1 MHKKYYYFFGALLVM
16 LITLAISVSF
26 SATAPTCT
34 KHLLLKPKMARL
46 SDTTTCTKNGIITY
60 YCRICKLTGKNTTTK
75 VSQTAYG
82 HNWKLTASDGHM
94 CTRCKTEMAGHYF
107 RGTRCIVCSKVL
119 RIESMSPNLSPI
131 SGYRA
136 VPYDNPTY
144 ATSVTITFNA
154 VPYDATGNLMSV
166 TATSTRYVARNALY
180 HWGEDIDDNIKR
192 NVYPPYYRNGAG
204 IDERS
209 TSNNSVSGSGK
220 TYRITLST
228 GGKFILRVYTNGNL
242 TGGARRY
249 KNGST
254 SGDEKPNTSK
264 TSELTIRHVNK
275 DNGKEIIDSQYTK
288 KVTMSKDGTKVFSL
302 PAGEGIYK
310 QLTNVSFS
318 INNGSEQV
326 ATSDRQYIVNVPY
339 SSSDST
345 ITFYYHE
352 PTLNIRHIVENTG
365 EEIVDN
371 EYTKSVSMKN
381 PSTPAFSL
389 DTENKYPTL
398 TLVGYAIDGAR
409 INVESDSQYV
419 VNVPWNGSGRNIIFY
434 YRYGATNIKV
444 SVKHVDISTGKLMS
458 GTKEKL
464 YSGSNIPLS
473 VSSLNLSGYKGY
485 ENVGVYMDGK
495 YTEKSGTSSYTM
507 AVDTSSID
515 YSRTY
520 SIIFYYT
527 KAGDGK
533 DLISHEVM
541 NPVPGELSPEE
552 VAKIASN
559 TMNGEIYEVKDSI
572 PTSEN
577 VYATVRVYNYLFRYG
592 YKKVTKNSTSVVT
605 FVQPYVCNGKTA
617 NVSTSYE
624 VPVKTEYYKLAYL
637 EVYSVESATLVNK
650 VLPGESVKLTPNSST
665 MPSIVYE
672 VPTSYVSESV
682 ANKTVTLPKLEI
694 PNMKYA
700 KQTVGSTEYAMYE
713 AATPMV
719 RNDKLVIE
727 GKVITDNEWCYSTS
741 KAPNKIYPSIMPQ
754 KTLYR
759 EGLTISEKILNGK
772 YDSSGTVTFVKGKN
786 INGTSGERVTANV
799 TPNHVTVHTPVVNK
813 TTLDNSNIT
822 NNNQKINSAA
832 TSSKGETAKILVLDQ
847 TFKLTISNSGTHKDS
862 KGYGTRVYNY
872 GQGVDKTSFAK
883 NKQVRFPFDVYYVNG
898 NEKIFIPKNTWYD
911 LNVSKE
917 TFEFLLPA
925 WVKEG
930 TEDDREYYIETRVIA
945 ENNQADTNNISSSE
959 DCNKTLETYS
969 ATKKIF
975 VEVVGRL
982 YEFLITGTN
991 DPSWKLEGNLN
1002 VPKQPLGQANQ
1013 NKFSTA
1019 YKYALKLGYSAA
1031 FDVKTLGTKSDSI
1044 TITPKTFWY
1053 VDKTTNKVQE
1063 IDLYYHSVKEKYIKI
1078 GTAKDNSI
1086 INVNLTNSIRNVPVS
1101 EKTDSLRIQKSK
1113 YNYTTNNN
1121 IGTFTKIV
1129 MPMSLRMSYNNV
1141 PTYLAINLYGTNNKN
1156 TFLQTIAKSKVTED
1170 MVINSVGHWYGEYRL
1185 PASTLAIE
1193 KGKTANANSNFL
1205 KNGYIIVQF
1214 GIESNYQSWSYL
1226 SYNKPNNSTQWQK
1239 EGSTTSV
1246 TLPNGNTVNIPGT
1259 GTAIVYEANQR
1270 ANNDYEST
1278 GTH

>member
-1 MHKKYYYFFGALLVM
+1 MHKKYYYILGALFVM
-16 LITLAISVSF
+16 FIMLSISVSF

-34 KHLLLKPKMARL
+34 KHLILKPKMAQL
-46 SDTTTCTKNGIITY
+46 SDTTTCTKNGTITY
-60 YCRICKLTGKNTTTK
+60 YCRICKIAGKSTTQK
-75 VSQTAYG
+75 VSQSAYG
-82 HNWKLTASDGHM
+82 HTWKLTASDGHK
-94 CTRCKTEMAGHYF
+94 CSRCNTEMAGHYF
-107 RGTRCIVCSKVL
+107 RGTKCIVCNKVL

-154 VPYDATGNLMSV
+154 VPYDANGNLMKV

-180 HWGEDIDDNIKR
+180 HWGEDVDDSIKR

-209 TSNNSVSGSGK
+209 TSSNSVSGSGK
-220 TYRITLST
+220 NYRIALSS

-249 KNGST
+249 KNGNT
-254 SGDEKPNTSK
+254 PGDETPTPSKP
-264 TSELTIRHVNK
+264 SELTIRHINK

-288 KVTMSKDGTKVFSL
+288 KVKMSKEGTKVFSL

-310 QLTNVSFS
+310 QLTNVSYS
-318 INNGSEQV
+318 IGNGSEQS

-339 SSSDST
+339 SSSDLT

-365 EEIVDN
+365 EEILDS

-398 TLVGYAIDGAR
+398 TLVGYAIDGVR
-409 INVESDSQYV
+409 TNVETGSQYV
-419 VNVPWNGSGRNIIFY
+419 VNVPWNGSGRSIIFY

-444 SVKHVDISTGKLMS
+444 SVKHLDISTGKLMN
-458 GTKEKL
+458 GTKETL
-464 YSGSNIPLS
+464 YDNSNIPVS
-473 VSSLNLSGYKGY
+473 VSSLNLSDYKDY

-495 YTEKSGTSSYTM
+495 YEEKFGTSIYAM
-507 AVDTSSID
+507 AVDTSGID

-527 KAGDGK
+527 KTNDGR

-541 NPVPGELSPEE
+541 DPIPSELSPEE

-592 YKKVTKNSTSVVT
+592 YKKITKNSTSVVT
-605 FVQPYVCNGKTA
+605 FIQPYICNGKTT

-650 VLPGESVKLTPNSST
+650 VLPGESVKLVPNSST
-665 MPSIVYE
+665 MPSVIYE
-672 VPTSYVSESV
+672 APVSYVSESV

-719 RNDKLVIE
+719 RNDKVVIE
-727 GKVITDNEWCYSTS
+727 GKVITDSEWCYSAS
-741 KAPNKIYPSIMPQ
+741 KAPNKIYPSIMQ
-754 KTLYR
+754 EKTLYK
-759 EGLTISEKILNGK
+759 EGLTLSENILNGK
-772 YDSSGTVTFVKGKN
+772 YDSKGTVTFVRGKN
-786 INGTSGERVTANV
+786 INGTSSGRVTANV
-799 TPNHVTVHTPVVNK
+799 APNHVIIHTPVVNK
-813 TTLDNSNIT
+813 TTLDNSNSI

-832 TSSKGETAKILVLDQ
+832 KNSKGETAKILVLDQ
-847 TFKLTISNSGTHKDS
+847 TFKLTISNTGTHKNS

-883 NKQVRFPFDVYYVNG
+883 SKQVRFPFDVYYVNG
-898 NEKIFIPKNTWYD
+898 SEKIFISKNTWYD

-930 TEDDREYYIETRVIA
+930 TEDGREYYIETRVIA
-945 ENNQADTNNISSSE
+945 ENSQADANNILSAE
-959 DCNKTLETYS
+959 DYNKSLETYS

-991 DPSWKLEGNLN
+991 DPSWKLDDNLN
-1002 VPKQPLGQANQ
+1002 VSKQPIGQANQ
-1013 NKFSTA
+1013 NKFSAA
-1019 YKYALKLGYSAA
+1019 YKYALKLGYAAA
-1031 FDVKTLGTKSDSI
+1031 FDIKTLGTKSDSI
-1044 TITPKTFWY
+1044 TIKPKTFWY
-1053 VDKTTNKVQE
+1053 VDKKNNKLQE
-1063 IDLYYHSVKEKYIKI
+1063 VDLYYHSINEKYIKI
-1078 GTAKDNSI
+1078 GNEKDNSI
-1086 INVNLTNSIRNVPVS
+1086 INVNLSNSIRNVPVS

-1113 YNYTTNNN
+1113 YNYTINNN

-1129 MPMSLRMSYNNV
+1129 MPMSLRMSYNNI
-1141 PTYLAINLYGTNNKN
+1141 PTYMAINLYGTSSKN

-1185 PASTLAIE
+1185 PSSTMAIE
-1193 KGKTANANSNFL
+1193 KGKTANASSNFL
-1205 KNGYIIVQF
+1205 KDGYIIVQF
-1214 GIESNYQSWSYL
+1214 DIESNYQNWSYL
-1226 SYNKPNNSTQWQK
+1226 SYSKPDSNTQWQK
-1239 EGSTTSV
+1239 EGTSTSV
-1246 TLPNGNTVNIPGT
+1246 TLPNGNEITIPGT

-1270 ANNDYEST
+1270 ANNDYESS